1 MIEEHILL
9 ASTRRTVPMI
19 VDANGQRNAD
29 GGWTLYLA
37 AQRLKDERW
46 RYQSPSRVAR
56 FYGGLGWK
64 NTDAEVHLVGGL
76 SSQNFPTWSVDGRA
90 SVRF

>member
-1 MIEEHILL
+1 MI
-9 ASTRRTVPMI
+9 AG
-19 VDANGQRNAD
+19 A
-29 GGWTLYLA
+29 GWDQTQA
-37 AQRLKDERW
+37 RLRW

-56 FYGGLGWK
+56 FF
-64 NTDAEVHLVGGL
+64 HLVGGL